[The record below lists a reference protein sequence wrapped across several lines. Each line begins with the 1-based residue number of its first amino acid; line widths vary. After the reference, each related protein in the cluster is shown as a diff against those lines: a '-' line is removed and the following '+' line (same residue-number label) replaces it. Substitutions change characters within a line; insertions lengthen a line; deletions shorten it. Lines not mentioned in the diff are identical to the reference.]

1 MTILQKEERKFERDQ
16 DGYLRN
22 IDDWSI
28 HFVEQY
34 SEEEGIGE
42 LKADHWKLIAAIR
55 FSYEKNGV
63 APLCK
68 DILKETGFAKQ
79 EVYVLFPRGHRSAYK
94 LAGLPKPP
102 EC

>member
-1 MTILQKEERKFERDQ
+1 MTTVREERTFELDQ

-22 IDDWSI
+22 IDDWST

-34 SEEEGIGE
+34 SEKEGIKE

-63 APLCK
+63 SPLCK

-79 EVYVLFPRGHRSAYK
+79 EVYALFPLGHRSAYK

>member
-1 MTILQKEERKFERDQ
+1 MTTKQFVQVDLDQ
-16 DGYLRN
+16 DGYLVY
-22 IDDWSI
+22 IDEWSV

-34 SEEEGIGE
+34 AEKEGIKE

-55 FSYEKNGV
+55 FAYEKSGV
-63 APLCK
+63 SPLCR
-68 DILKETGFAKQ
+68 DILNDTGFTKQ
-79 EVYVLFPRGHRSAYK
+79 EVYALFPHGHRSAYK